1 MRVARTIIDN
11 ISTMLRQWLESMAVA
26 LDGHICFGDTMS
38 NTDTTTNM
46 ECWKFTGTSP
56 GAANTDFTLSHSL
69 TDSNGHPRVP
79 LTIVGQDT
87 KDGSVL
93 YRSPA
98 TPWTKTTITLRS
110 TGASSV
116 YNVIVS

>member
-1 MRVARTIIDN
+1 MKPQGTCLGDPRDPLNLTRH
-11 ISTMLRQWLESMAVA
+11 SERLA
-26 LDGHICFGDTMS
+26 LVLNGNVNFGSTMS
-38 NTDTTTNM
+38 NKDPDMNM
-46 ECWKFTGTSP
+46 DAFKATGTSP
-56 GAANTDFTLSHSL
+56 GAANTDFTLTHQL
-69 TDSNGHPRVP
+69 GRVP

-87 KDGSVL
+87 QDGSIL

-116 YNVIVS
+116 YNVIVA

>member
-1 MRVARTIIDN
+1 
-11 ISTMLRQWLESMAVA
+11 
-26 LDGHICFGDTMS
+26 MS
-38 NTDTTTNM
+38 NKDADMNM
-46 ECWKFTGTSP
+46 QAWKATGTSP
-56 GAANTDFTLSHSL
+56 ATPNTDFTIQHSL
-69 TDSNGHPRVP
+69 DRIP

-93 YRSPA
+93 YRSPT

>member
-1 MRVARTIIDN
+1 MRAQPNCLGDPRDP
-11 ISTMLRQWLESMAVA
+11 LA
-26 LDGHICFGDTMS
+26 LTRHSERLALVLNGNVNFGSTMS
-38 NTDTTTNM
+38 NKDQDQNM
-46 ECWKFTGTSP
+46 NAWKATGTSP
-56 GAANTDFTLSHSL
+56 GTANTDFTIQHSL
-69 TDSNGHPRVP
+69 GRVP

-98 TPWTKTTITLRS
+98 TPWTESTITLRS

-116 YNVIVS
+116 YNLIVM

>member
-1 MRVARTIIDN
+1 LKPQPTCLGDPREPLNLTRH
-11 ISTMLRQWLESMAVA
+11 SERLA
-26 LDGHICFGDTMS
+26 LVLDHNVNFGTTMS
-38 NTDTTTNM
+38 NKDPDMNM
-46 ECWKFTGTSP
+46 NAWKATGTSP
-56 GAANTDFTLSHSL
+56 VAPNTDFTITHSL
-69 TDSNGHPRVP
+69 GRIP

-93 YRSPA
+93 YRSPT

-116 YNVIVS
+116 YNLIVS